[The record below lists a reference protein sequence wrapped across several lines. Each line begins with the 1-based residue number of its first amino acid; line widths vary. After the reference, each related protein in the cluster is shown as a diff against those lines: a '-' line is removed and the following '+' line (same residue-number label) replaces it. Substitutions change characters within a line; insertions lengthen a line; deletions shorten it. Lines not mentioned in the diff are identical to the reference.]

1 MHIAILFY
9 GRINKYTNTFL
20 LNSLPQKHTYDV
32 YYSADLEPNE
42 LLDDF
47 IKIYKPISVNND
59 KISYDVDFG
68 KYPNTKTHPVNI
80 HNMTCHFIN
89 KKRVF
94 NLLEN
99 YINLTNTKYDIII
112 ATRLDLF
119 IDTLTLDIPLP
130 NTIYIPKNEDYTG
143 INDRFAMGDFQTM
156 KKYMNIYDNCV
167 YLLENKIS
175 VAHPENLTLY
185 NIEYYKLNI
194 VRFDINYS
202 IMR

>member
-20 LNSLPQKHTYDV
+20 LNSLPQNHTYDV
-32 YYSADLEPNE
+32 FYSADLEPNE

-68 KYPNTKTHPVNI
+68 KYPNTKTHLSNI

-130 NTIYIPKNEDYTG
+130 NTIYIPKNEDHTG